1 MFAEYGSLLKNNRNY
16 RLLWF
21 GYLISQFGDWFNLIA
36 SAAVIANITKDGTS
50 LSYLFLARFLPL
62 FFFSPFAGLLADK
75 FDRRYLMVVSDI
87 LRALTVL
94 GFIFVREP
102 SQVWIFYTL
111 TVAQFILSAL
121 FVPARSAVVANVVRE
136 KDLIVANA
144 LDSVTWSSTLAI
156 GAMVGGLATA
166 VLGTNS
172 AFILDAL
179 TYFASAWLIYLVQL
193 PALTPKENPAGTWS
207 QSLEFIEG
215 LKFLW
220 LKPALLGLTLVK
232 AGGALIWG
240 GINVLEVNYAS
251 QIFPIIFTLP
261 GYEKPIGADGSVTLA
276 IIYTL
281 SGIGTGVGPIVLRRI
296 FGDIPEK
303 MLWGITLSFL
313 FLSFGIW
320 GLSRSTTIG
329 VFSFFTILRTL
340 GSGGLWVFSA
350 ALLQI
355 FVPDYVRG
363 RVFALEFAL
372 LTLMQSLSI
381 YWAGFAQDI
390 WHLSVPAVTFSL
402 SVVGFAVTALW
413 LPVHWYAHHRPESW
427 QIS

>member
-1 MFAEYGSLLKNNRNY
+1 MFAEYSSLLRNNRNY

-102 SQVWIFYTL
+102 SQVWIFYVL
-111 TVAQFILSAL
+111 TIVQFVLSAL
-121 FVPARSAVVANVVRE
+121 FVPARSAVVANVVRD

-166 VLGTNS
+166 VLGTNL

-193 PALTPKENPAGTWS
+193 PPLPPKENPAGSWS

-220 LKPALLGLTLVK
+220 LKPALFGLTLVK

-261 GYEKPIGADGSVTLA
+261 GYEEPIGADGSVTLA

-281 SGIGTGVGPIVLRRI
+281 SGIGTGVGPIILRRI

-320 GLSRSTTIG
+320 GVSSSTTIWI
-329 VFSFFTILRTL
+329 FCFFTILRTL

-381 YWAGFAQDI
+381 YWAGFAQDS

-402 SVVGFAVTALW
+402 GVVGFVVTILW

-427 QIS
+427 QVS